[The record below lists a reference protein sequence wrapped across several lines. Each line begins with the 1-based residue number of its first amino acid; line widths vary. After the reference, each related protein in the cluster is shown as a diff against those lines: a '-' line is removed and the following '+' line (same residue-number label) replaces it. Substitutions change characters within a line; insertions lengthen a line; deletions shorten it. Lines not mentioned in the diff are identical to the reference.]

1 MSSVSRKMEI
11 VDSKCRDCS
20 APIKIAMMGV
30 SGPETFTESELGFAR
45 DAGVLIEK
53 KFSEALNETYL
64 ANTCPKCGS
73 FIGQYFVH
81 EHQGLG
87 KSYLVQ

>member
-1 MSSVSRKMEI
+1 MENTSHQIEI
-11 VDSKCRDCS
+11 VESKCRACS
-20 APIKIAMMGV
+20 APMKIAMIGI

-53 KFSEALNETYL
+53 KFSKTLNESYL

-73 FIGQYFVH
+73 FIGQFFIH
-81 EHQGLG
+81 E
-87 KSYLVQ
+87 